1 MSEFKQMTLSQCAT
15 FDHQSKLK
23 DKLTGWGKISKSR
36 TGKGISR
43 KDRIKA
49 KKESK

>member
-1 MSEFKQMTLSQCAT
+1 MSDEFKQMTLSQCAKY
-15 FDHQSKLK
+15 DHEKK
-23 DKLTGWGKISKSR
+23 VRDIVTGWGRISKDR

-49 KKESK
+49 KK